1 MKSINVFV
9 VMFLIMLATVSAA
22 SVSYTLTATATNGV
36 DTQNFTQ
43 DIVQTCDVTC
53 SGQIP
58 TFNSV
63 PEGYNINAYA
73 LDYPVGS
80 SYTISFSST
89 GNKQTTVLNDLI
101 TIEIGAGQPVV
112 PGESDI
118 VNPPATETPL
128 NPTIKCDDTQCD
140 LGCSRCKD
148 DMCHP
153 AGFECKEEITIDKI
167 VPASINLG
175 ANQLNILVRNTG
187 TVQSR
192 DIYAEV
198 SGDGII
204 TTEKLHLEK
213 LVPGDKDYLFVK
225 ITASKSGMIDLV
237 VRMYVSNG
245 TLQQRDIQQIN
256 VVQDSTPTVTADEA
270 LVANLTKTVDAL
282 RAKNKELEQL
292 YFTKKSDGF
301 SVDGIDDRL
310 KNAHNLVV
318 QAQSALYD
326 QDYKK
331 VQSNSRIANDE
342 LNSITDLLNEAKKP
356 TVTFMDKV
364 KNNIGY
370 IASIITG
377 LMVIISAIGLVRSH
391 VNKEKLKELSSKLR
405 IKKGEKKE
413 EKVDEKKEEK
423 NERKNK
429 ESRHK
434 KKKADKKSE
443 VEMSSVEESGDV
455 SNE

>member
-175 ANQLNILVRNTG
+175 ANQLNLLVRNTG
-187 TVQSR
+187 TVQFK

-198 SGDGII
+198 SGDGIT

-237 VRMYVSNG
+237 VRMYVNNG

-256 VVQDSTPTVTADEA
+256 VVQENTATVNADEA
-270 LVANLTKTVDAL
+270 LVANLTKTVDSL

-292 YFTKKSDGF
+292 YSSKKQERY

-331 VQSNSRIANDE
+331 VQSSSRIAGDE
-342 LNSITDLLNEAKKP
+342 LSSIQDLLNEAKKP
-356 TVTFMDKV
+356 TVSFMDKV
-364 KNNIGY
+364 KNNIVY
-370 IASIITG
+370 VASIITG
-377 LMVIISAIGLVRSH
+377 IMVIISAIGVVRSH
-391 VNKEKLKELSSKLR
+391 VNKEKLKELGNKLK
-405 IKKGEKKE
+405 IKKEEKKE
-413 EKVDEKKEEK
+413 EKAEEKKEDK
-423 NERKNK
+423 VK
-429 ESRHK
+429 ESHHK
-434 KKKADKKSE
+434 KKKGDKKGE
-443 VEMSSVEESGDV
+443 VKMPSVEESEDT

>member
-36 DTQNFTQ
+36 DTQTFTQ
-43 DIVQTCDVTC
+43 DIVQTCDATC

-112 PGESDI
+112 PGESDPL
-118 VNPPATETPL
+118 NPPATETPL

-175 ANQLNILVRNTG
+175 ANQLNLLVRNTG
-187 TVQSR
+187 TVQFK

-198 SGDGII
+198 SGDGIT

-237 VRMYVSNG
+237 VRMYVNNG

-256 VVQDSTPTVTADEA
+256 VVQENTATVTADEA
-270 LVANLTKTVDAL
+270 LVANLTKTVDSL

-292 YFTKKSDGF
+292 YSSKKQERY

-331 VQSNSRIANDE
+331 VQSSSRIAGDE
-342 LNSITDLLNEAKKP
+342 LSSIQDLLNEAKKP
-356 TVTFMDKV
+356 TVSFMDKV
-364 KNNIGY
+364 KNNIVY
-370 IASIITG
+370 VASIITG
-377 LMVIISAIGLVRSH
+377 IMVIISAIGLVRSH
-391 VNKEKLKELSSKLR
+391 VNKEKLKELGNKLK
-405 IKKGEKKE
+405 IKKEEKKE
-413 EKVDEKKEEK
+413 EKAEEKKEDK
-423 NERKNK
+423 VK
-429 ESRHK
+429 ESHHK
-434 KKKADKKSE
+434 KKKGDKKGE
-443 VEMSSVEESGDV
+443 VKMPSVEESEDT